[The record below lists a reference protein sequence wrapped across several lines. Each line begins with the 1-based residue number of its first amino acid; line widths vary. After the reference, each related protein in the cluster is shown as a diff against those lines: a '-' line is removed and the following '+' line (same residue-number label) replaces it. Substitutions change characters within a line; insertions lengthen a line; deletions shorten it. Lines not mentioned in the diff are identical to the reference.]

1 MAEQPSSFHIDC
13 DAPAYSIVRACQR
26 VGLEAPEDVRWCRV
40 SHMRKS
46 AGNRRDMFDPRTWGS
61 MLGLA
66 EGHEGKCHCGQA
78 LPKLEKYTFTLIS
91 GKELNYYLGQCRGC
105 RTIFW
110 EEATAT
116 SPPLLH

>member
-1 MAEQPSSFHIDC
+1 MAERPSSFNIDC
-13 DAPAYSIVRACQR
+13 DAPSYAIVHACQR
-26 VGLEAPEDVRWCRV
+26 VGLETPEDVRWCRV
-40 SHMRKS
+40 SHLRKS
-46 AGNRRDMFDPRTWGS
+46 AGNRRTWGS

-66 EGHEGKCHCGQA
+66 EGREGKCHCGQQ

-110 EEATAT
+110 EEASAN
-116 SPPLLH
+116 SPPVLL